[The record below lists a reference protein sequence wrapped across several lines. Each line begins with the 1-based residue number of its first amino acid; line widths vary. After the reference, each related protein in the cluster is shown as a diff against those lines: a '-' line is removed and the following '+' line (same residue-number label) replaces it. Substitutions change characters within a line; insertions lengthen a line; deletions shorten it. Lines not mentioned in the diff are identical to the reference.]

1 MITKNKTQVSL
12 KNYFNELLDMFHKI
26 KVTNS
31 SNVELNLDVAI
42 HRVVKKILAKKNK
55 DNKVIIIG
63 NGGSASIASHI
74 ATDFLK
80 NAKVPAMTFNDSSLI
95 TCLSNDLGYA
105 YVFQKPI
112 ELLARKGDILFAI
125 SSSGKSKNIL
135 NATKEAKRKGCFLI
149 TLSGF
154 AKKNPLRKL
163 GDLNF
168 YLPSGSYGFVEI
180 AHLAICHC
188 IADKVIEKNK

>member
-1 MITKNKTQVSL
+1 M
-12 KNYFNELLDMFHKI
+12 NYFNQVCNFLRKTEVSDEKGKPVSLEQAISKI
-26 KVTNS
+26 KALIIS
-31 SNVELNLDVAI
+31 
-42 HRVVKKILAKKNK
+42 RKNQG
-55 DNKVIIIG
+55 NKVILIG

-80 NAKVPAMTFNDSSLI
+80 NAKIPAITFNDPSQI
-95 TCLSNDLGYA
+95 TCLSNDLGYE
-105 YVFQKPI
+105 YVFQKPLG
-112 ELLARKGDILFAI
+112 LLAKKGDILFAI